1 MKLFVVAMWVC
12 IVYHNL
18 ILINALLT
26 INNYISL
33 NLYSNISKI
42 LNLSLRKYQYF
53 IVTLTSLCTFT
64 KVHVMY
70 VTPPE
75 FMNLP
80 MAPLELNRMTKYEK
94 YHLDLLVYKNKWSST
109 WRQQPTPLNFRLCVR
124 RNVSIMGNLIKMN
137 TKWK

>member
-1 MKLFVVAMWVC
+1 
-12 IVYHNL
+12 
-18 ILINALLT
+18 
-26 INNYISL
+26 
-33 NLYSNISKI
+33 
-42 LNLSLRKYQYF
+42 
-53 IVTLTSLCTFT
+53 
-64 KVHVMY
+64 MY
-70 VTPPE
+70 VTPE

-109 WRQQPTPLNFRLCVR
+109 GQQPTPLKFRICVR

>member
-1 MKLFVVAMWVC
+1 MYS
-12 IVYHNL
+12 IYHNL

-33 NLYSNISKI
+33 NLHGNISKI
-42 LNLSLRKYQYF
+42 LNLSLRKYN

-70 VTPPE
+70 VTPE
-75 FMNLP
+75 FMNLR

-94 YHLDLLVYKNKWSST
+94 YHLDLLVCTKINGV
-109 WRQQPTPLNFRLCVR
+109 QPGGGPLI
-124 RNVSIMGNLIKMN
+124 SISGFVFDEMFLLWEI
-137 TKWK
+137 

>member
-33 NLYSNISKI
+33 NLHSNISKI

-70 VTPPE
+70 VTPE

-94 YHLDLLVYKNKWSST
+94 YHLDLLVYKNKWSSN
-109 WRQQPTPLNFRLCVR
+109 WRQPTPLNFRVCAR
-124 RNVSIMGNLIKMN
+124 RNVSNNGKFNKN
-137 TKWK
+137 E